1 MKRIRFAL
9 LLSAFLIGAASAG
22 AGEDKLAL
30 LAPPVALK
38 PQALV
43 EGDLLLLG
51 DLFDNLD
58 ETKAKKPVAYAP
70 KPGVRSTLDAN
81 WLYAMAQSQGVA
93 WRPASFYDRIVV
105 ERAGQTVG
113 REIIENALLSALAPY
128 GIAADS
134 AVELANRSVS
144 LVIPV
149 EARPTVAVRA
159 LAYDERSRRFTAT
172 LETPASSPNAL
183 MAKVSGRVV
192 TQVGIPVLARTIAQ
206 NEPISADDL
215 KLVQIS
221 ADAVRADTLTEPS
234 QIVGKAP
241 RRMMKVGQ
249 MVSKQDIQRPIMV
262 PKNSNV
268 TMIVRTSAMTLTA
281 QGRANEDG
289 SDGDVIRVTN
299 AQSKSVVEATVIGQG
314 MVTVRPQGARLVN

>member
-1 MKRIRFAL
+1 MFSLRILFLGSAL
-9 LLSAFLIGAASAG
+9 LLAVASAK
-22 AGEDKLAL
+22 AEDAKLAL
-30 LAPPVALK
+30 LSPPVALK
-38 PQALV
+38 DQALV
-43 EGDLLLLG
+43 EGDVVMLG

-58 ETKAKKPVAYAP
+58 DARAKKPIAYAP
-70 KPGVRSTLDAN
+70 KPGTRSTLDVN
-81 WLYAMAQSQGVA
+81 WLYAMAKSQGVN
-93 WRPASFYDRIVV
+93 WRPASQYDRIVV

-113 REIIENALLSALAPY
+113 RETIENALLSALAPY

-134 AVELANRSVS
+134 AIELANRSIA

-149 EARPTVAVRA
+149 EVKPTVAVRA

-172 LETPASSPNAL
+172 LETPAGVPNAL

-192 TQVGIPVLARTIAQ
+192 TQVGIPVLARSIAQ

-215 KLVQIS
+215 KFVQIS
-221 ADAVRADTLTEPS
+221 ADAVRADTLTEIS

-241 RRMMKVGQ
+241 RRLLKVGQ

-262 PKNSNV
+262 PKNSTV
-268 TMIVRTSAMTLTA
+268 TMIVRNSAMTLTA

-289 SDGDVIRVTN
+289 SEGDVIHVTN
-299 AQSKSVVEATVIGQG
+299 AQSRNVVEATVISQG
-314 MVTVRPQGARLVN
+314 VVSVRPQGARQVN